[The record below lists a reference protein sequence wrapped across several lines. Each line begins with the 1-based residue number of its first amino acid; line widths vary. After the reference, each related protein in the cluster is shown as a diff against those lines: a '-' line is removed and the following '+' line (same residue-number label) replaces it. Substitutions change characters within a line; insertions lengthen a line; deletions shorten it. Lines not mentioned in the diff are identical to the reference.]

1 MDLNSNIFTDSVA
14 IGEFSE
20 CGASGPWRVP
30 GAGTQTSSKE
40 REPSLLHSTVGRAAD
55 TANFSFPQDV
65 DVIQSETISSYLCP
79 ENDLLENTNA
89 VLRVRRGQ
97 CDAVPERRTCGQT
110 AMSGGVYPICL
121 EILHCD

>member
-1 MDLNSNIFTDSVA
+1 M
-14 IGEFSE
+14 G
-20 CGASGPWRVP
+20 
-30 GAGTQTSSKE
+30 GAGCWDTDEQQGMQMNSKG
-40 REPSLLHSTVGRAAD
+40 REPSLLRSTVERAAD

-65 DVIQSETISSYLCP
+65 DVIQNETISSYLCP

-97 CDAVPERRTCGQT
+97 CDAVPEPRTRGQT
-110 AMSGGVYPICL
+110 AMSGGVYPVRL